1 MNYQIFEPDKSLKE
15 YVRFYWTLEGHVS
28 PDQPYIHRTLA
39 NASPEL
45 IFHYRGPFEE
55 LTLADQAEK
64 TFLTGIHAQTN
75 RVRRFSAK
83 SDFGIFGVYLQP
95 FAIPALFGISS
106 LDIKNELPDLEIILG
121 QQGRDLTEKVLSA
134 EDNNH
139 RLRIIDHFLKQR
151 LTRLKRPE
159 IAFAT
164 RYVFQRNGQV
174 NIGNLA
180 RKACLSQRQF
190 ERKFKE
196 YVGFTPK
203 TFSRIVRFNSLLWKF
218 KHENKSLTE
227 IAYEYGY
234 YDQSH
239 FIHDFKQFSGYNP
252 KTYFSGNA
260 DEVFYA
266 P

>member
-1 MNYQIFEPDKSLKE
+1 MIYHTIKPEKSLTE
-15 YVRFYWTLEGHVS
+15 YVRFYWMLEGRVS

-45 IFHYRGPFEE
+45 IFHYKGPFEE
-55 LTLADQAEK
+55 LTQADQAEK

-75 RVRRFSAK
+75 RVRRFIAK
-83 SDFGIFGVYLQP
+83 SDFGIFGVFLQP
-95 FAIPALFGISS
+95 FAIPALFDQSS
-106 LDIKNELPDLEIILG
+106 LDLKNELPDLTKLLG
-121 QQGRDLTEKVLSA
+121 QEGRDLTEKMLSA
-134 EDNNH
+134 PDNNQ
-139 RLRIIDHFLKQR
+139 RVNIINHFLTQR
-151 LTRLKRPE
+151 LTHFDRPE

-164 RYVFQRNGQV
+164 RRIFDHNGQV

-196 YVGFTPK
+196 TVGFTPK
-203 TFSRIVRFNSLLWKF
+203 TFSRIVRFNSLLWNYPI
-218 KHENKSLTE
+218 ESKSLTE
-227 IAYEYGY
+227 IAYEFGY